1 MLVLNDIPGII
12 HESLLSG
19 FGLTI
24 NTDNTEGLS
33 LETADIR
40 FMCLFFLNIV
50 LAKKGL
56 NSGLHKT
63 R

>member
-24 NTDNTEGLS
+24 NMEGLS

-40 FMCLFFLNIV
+40 FMCLFFLTIV

-56 NSGLHKT
+56 SSGLHKT

>member
-24 NTDNTEGLS
+24 NTEGLS

-50 LAKKGL
+50 LAKKD
-56 NSGLHKT
+56 
-63 R
+63 